1 MSVWGQYIAKN
12 YKVETIALTSTKN
25 K

>member
-12 YKVETIALTSTKN
+12 YKVETIAVTSTKN